1 LWTQAPT
8 ASAVTRAAIASLIDF
23 IVAPPS
29 RWVRCYELGRFSRRR
44 CRSGACSRV
53 PFCWVQGGAPAIA
66 VAAGVDAVSPTSVYV
81 TNLSNGTVSVID
93 PTTSMVVN
101 TITVGTQPAAVAVAK
116 GTQVDS
122 FASAN
127 TLSRPINSRLPAAVR
142 PVVAG

>member
-1 LWTQAPT
+1 M
-8 ASAVTRAAIASLIDF
+8 
-23 IVAPPS
+23 
-29 RWVRCYELGRFSRRR
+29 LGM
-44 CRSGACSRV
+44 

-93 PTTSMVVN
+93 PTTIMVVN